1 MLMKVFSKGQ
11 IVIPVE
17 VRNALGIHT
26 GEMLDVCL
34 DAKRK
39 CIEMKVPTGKTMLLA
54 GSLSRYASGKVFPD
68 RKKMNEHLKRGLA
81 GEK

>member
-1 MLMKVFSKGQ
+1 MK
-11 IVIPVE
+11 IPRKVRSAISYE
-17 VRNALGIHT
+17 VRNALGIRT

-34 DAKRK
+34 DEKRK

-54 GSLSRYASGKVFPD
+54 GSLSRYASGKIFPD
-68 RKKMNEHLKRGLA
+68 RKKMNEYLKRGLA